1 MEPWSAGEQ
10 GSHFP
15 LQLERRRRLG
25 VGEAKCSSVLVSTA
39 SSSSVTCL
47 EKNSDEQAS
56 SSSYTL

>member
-25 VGEAKCSSVLVSTA
+25 VGEAKCSSVRVSTA

-47 EKNSDEQAS
+47 EKKFR
-56 SSSYTL
+56 